1 MKNDSDNNL
10 RAFNFKNTYDS
21 FEDDPFGDFLIPSLY
36 RSLKY
41 SRAVGYFSSAILGVV
56 PEAFTD
62 FAERGG
68 KIRVICSPHLTPRDA
83 EVLTSLDEKSIFQ
96 NLNNGIDNLVND
108 GLMTEPLNLLKAL
121 INRKILEIKF
131 AIPHNLDAGM
141 FHQKIGIFEDSQEN
155 YISFSG
161 SNNESISGWLENR
174 NSDRFNVS
182 RGWSA
187 GEYELDIAQS
197 TKSAFERMWRNN
209 YSGFEI
215 TNFSENLDFIT
226 RQSSEDLDFAQIK
239 NQVKEWAEKRNYP
252 KTQGEE
258 SLLRGYQAE
267 AIQSWKD
274 NEHKGVICFATG
286 AGKTFTALNAAKY
299 WFEEEKKRSVLILV
313 PSQTLQRQWITEIRK
328 VSGLA
333 KCSILSV
340 GGATGSDIWK
350 QALTGFTSFSKSE
363 NHRIVVAINN
373 SASSEKFIERVA
385 WGNQLMVI
393 ADEMHNLGAPSY
405 LSLLENIEAGAIMG
419 LSATPERYDD
429 EQNINL
435 RKVFGSDLKP
445 IIDIGSAQELGFL
458 VPYRYRFKKV
468 NLTDDEN
475 EKYNE
480 YSSKISK
487 LTAIS
492 KSDSSADQTYL
503 QRLRILRAEILKEA
517 SEKISASEAILRQ
530 EFSIGSSWII
540 FCNDSVQ
547 LEKLKTK
554 IKDLEPMTY
563 HQKMEGDAKA
573 TLNFFEKYGGIM
585 LSIDMLTEGV
595 DIPSVDHCLLIASSQ
610 SMREYIQRRGR
621 VLRINKKK
629 SKPFAEIWDLIV
641 VNEDQKAVNA
651 AEIDRAEEF
660 VRFSLNPSISLD
672 LEKLRYDKRI

>member
-1 MKNDSDNNL
+1 MNNNSDNYL
-10 RAFNFKNTYDS
+10 RTFNFKNTYDS
-21 FEDDPFGDFLIPSLY
+21 FEDDPFGDFLVPSLG
-36 RSLKY
+36 RSTKY

-68 KIRVICSPHLTPRDA
+68 KIKVICSPHLTPRDA
-83 EVLTSLDEKSIFQ
+83 EVFTSLDEKSILQ
-96 NLNNGIDNLVND
+96 NLNNGIDNLLSD
-108 GLMTEPLNLLKAL
+108 GLMTEPLHLLRAL
-121 INRKILEIKF
+121 ISQNVLEIKF
-131 AIPHNLDAGM
+131 AIPHNSDAGM
-141 FHQKIGIFEDSQEN
+141 FHQKIGVFEDSHRN

-182 RGWSA
+182 RGWA
-187 GEYELDIAQS
+187 FEEYELDIAQS
-197 TKSAFERMWRNN
+197 TKAAFERMWRNN
-209 YSGFEI
+209 YHGFEI
-215 TNFSENLDFIT
+215 TDFSQNLDFIT
-226 RQSSEDLDFAQIK
+226 TQSSEDIDLAQIK
-239 NQVKEWAEKRNYP
+239 NQVKEWAKKRSHSKS
-252 KTQGEE
+252 KTDEN
-258 SLLRGYQAE
+258 LLRGYQSE
-267 AIQSWKD
+267 AIQSWKEND
-274 NEHKGVICFATG
+274 HVGVICFATG
-286 AGKTFTALNAAKY
+286 AGKTFTALNAAKF
-299 WFEEEKKRSVLILV
+299 WLEEENKRSVLILV

-328 VSGLA
+328 VGGLE
-333 KCSILSV
+333 KSSILSV
-340 GGATGSDIWK
+340 GGGTSSDVWK

-363 NHRIVVAINN
+363 NHRIVVAIND

-405 LSLLENIEAGAIMG
+405 LNLLENINAGAIMG

-429 EQNINL
+429 DQNINL

-468 NLTDDEN
+468 NLTNAEN
-475 EKYNE
+475 QNYND

-492 KSDSSADQTYL
+492 KSDSSVDQTYL

-530 EFSIGSSWII
+530 EYSVGSSWII
-540 FCNDSVQ
+540 FCNDSDQ
-547 LEKLKTK
+547 LETLRVK

-573 TLNFFEKYGGIM
+573 TLNFFQKFGGIM

-621 VLRINKKK
+621 VLRIDKKK

-672 LEKLRYDKRI
+672 LETLR

>member
-1 MKNDSDNNL
+1 MNNNSNNYL
-10 RAFNFKNTYDS
+10 RTFNFKNTYDS
-21 FEDDPFGDFLIPSLY
+21 FEDDPFGDFLVPSLG
-36 RSLKY
+36 RSTKY

-68 KIRVICSPHLTPRDA
+68 KIKVICSPHLTPRDA
-83 EVLTSLDEKSIFQ
+83 EVFTSLDEKSILQ
-96 NLNNGIDNLVND
+96 NLNNGIDNLLND
-108 GLMTEPLNLLKAL
+108 GLMTEPLNLLRAL
-121 INRKILEIKF
+121 ISQNVLEIKF
-131 AIPHNLDAGM
+131 AIPHNPDAGM
-141 FHQKIGIFEDSQEN
+141 FHQKIGVFEDNHKN

-182 RGWSA
+182 RGWA
-187 GEYELDIAQS
+187 TEEYELDISQS
-197 TKSAFERMWRNN
+197 TKAAFERMWRNN
-209 YSGFEI
+209 YHGFEI
-215 TNFSENLDFIT
+215 TDFSQNLDFIT
-226 RQSSEDLDFAQIK
+226 TQSSEDIDLAQIK
-239 NQVKEWAEKRNYP
+239 NQVKEWAKKRNHSKS
-252 KTQGEE
+252 KTDEN
-258 SLLRGYQAE
+258 LLRGYQSE
-267 AIQSWKD
+267 AIQNWKEND
-274 NEHKGVICFATG
+274 HVGVICFATG

-299 WFEEEKKRSVLILV
+299 WLEDENKRAVLILV

-328 VSGLA
+328 VGGLE
-333 KCSILSV
+333 KSSILSV
-340 GGATGSDIWK
+340 GGGTSSDVWK

-363 NHRIVVAINN
+363 NHRIVVAIND

-405 LSLLENIEAGAIMG
+405 LNLLENIDAGAIMG

-429 EQNINL
+429 DQNINL

-468 NLTDDEN
+468 NLTDAEN
-475 EKYNE
+475 QNYND

-492 KSDSSADQTYL
+492 KSDPTVDQTYL

-530 EFSIGSSWII
+530 EYSVGSSWII
-540 FCNDSVQ
+540 FCNDSDQ
-547 LEKLKTK
+547 LETLKVK

-573 TLNFFEKYGGIM
+573 TLNFFQKFGGIM

-621 VLRINKKK
+621 VLRIDKKK

-660 VRFSLNPSISLD
+660 VRFSLNPSISLE
-672 LEKLRYDKRI
+672 LETLR